1 MYYIST
7 FYEPAS
13 ARGVRWNDPAL
24 RVTWPFADGAIV
36 NERDQTLPLL
46 ADYVPGA

>member
-13 ARGVRWNDPAL
+13 SRGVRWNDPAL
-24 RVTWPFADGAIV
+24 KVAWPFVDGVIL
-36 NERDQTLPLL
+36 NERDQALPLL
-46 ADYVPGA
+46 ADYAPSA